1 MGTPADRPSQT
12 QSGEFVVS
20 QLTPRD
26 VEQVP
31 AQLAYAGIAEH
42 YDSLP
47 NPMLSLEQRYLAS
60 LLPDFRDR
68 DVFDLGCGTG
78 RWLERVASQKPRSLV
93 GVDISAEMLAV
104 AVRKVPSAQLVQADA
119 STARIGEDAF
129 DIVLGSF
136 LLGYVDDLQRLG
148 RKIRQMLRRGG
159 LVVCSDVHPE
169 TALVLGWKRGFHDI
183 TPVSYSHD
191 LSLILRTFQE
201 LGLELECLL
210 EPHFGDAEREIF
222 RSAGR
227 SDFEEAAAFPAI
239 YIAAFRREG
248 QHRAPSYT
256 LRGTRVAITATES
269 VAADLVISE
278 DRISRLASAAY
289 SSRTVEELDLS
300 GHLLLPGLINAHDH
314 LEFALFPRL
323 GHGKYPNA
331 TEWAGD
337 IQSSSAATIKR
348 HRRVDRQTRLWWG
361 GLRNLLAGVTSVC
374 HHNPYEAA
382 TFTEDFPVHVVHS
395 FGWAHS
401 LAFDDVAM
409 RHAECGADEPF
420 ILHAGEGVDASS
432 ASELEHLCSLGVLD
446 PRCVLVH
453 GLALTDDDIELL
465 NESGASVVWCPSS
478 NRFLFGRTI
487 DARRLRKLK
496 RIAMGTDSALTA
508 AGDLVDELREASFH
522 SDFSAQELYEFVTSS
537 AARLLRLRNGEGR
550 IAIEGVADLVAVRDS
565 CRTEAE
571 ALSSVSAEDIELVIS
586 RGRVVLASSAMLERL
601 SPETKA
607 GLKPLEVEGLVRW
620 VRAPL
625 GKLFHDA
632 VSQLG
637 CDLMLGGKR
646 VRHVSTDWL

>member
-1 MGTPADRPSQT
+1 MP
-12 QSGEFVVS
+12 

-26 VEQVP
+26 VEHEVSTQV
-31 AQLAYAGIAEH
+31 AYANIAEH

-47 NPMLSLEQRYLAS
+47 NPMLSLEQRYLTS
-60 LLPDFRDR
+60 VLPDFRGR
-68 DVFDLGCGTG
+68 DVVDLGCGTG
-78 RWLERVASQKPRSLV
+78 RWLEIVALHKPRLLV

-104 AVRKVPSAQLVQADA
+104 ASRKVPSARLIQTDVL
-119 STARIGEDAF
+119 SARLSEDSF
-129 DIVLGSF
+129 DDVLGSF
-136 LLGYVDDLQRLG
+136 LLGYIHDLKALG
-148 RKIRQMLRRGG
+148 RKVSEMLRPGG
-159 LVVCSDVHPE
+159 LAVFSDIHPQ
-169 TALVLGWKRGFHDI
+169 TAGLLGWKRGFRGV
-183 TPVSYSHD
+183 TPVSHSHD
-191 LSLILRTFQE
+191 LSVILRTFQE
-201 LGLELECLL
+201 LGLELASLL
-210 EPHFGDAEREIF
+210 EPRFADAEREIF

-227 SDFEEAAAFPAI
+227 SDFEMAAAFPAI
-239 YIAAFRREG
+239 YIAAFRQAG

-256 LRGTRVAITATES
+256 LRGTHVAITATES
-269 VAADLVISE
+269 VATNLEISGG
-278 DRISRLASAAY
+278 RISRLASAAY
-289 SSRTVEELDLS
+289 SPRGDEVFDLS

-323 GHGKYPNA
+323 GGRMYGNA
-331 TEWAGD
+331 TDWARD
-337 IQSSSAATIKR
+337 IQYSSAATIQQ
-348 HRRVDRQTRLWWG
+348 HRRIPRNTRLWWG
-361 GLRNLLAGVTSVC
+361 GLRNLLAGVTTVC

-382 TFTEDFPVHVVHS
+382 TFTEEFPVRVVHS

-420 ILHAGEGVDASS
+420 LLHAGEGVDEMSTL
-432 ASELEHLCSLGVLD
+432 ELERLCSLGVLD

-453 GLALTDDDIELL
+453 GVALTQQDIELL
-465 NESGASVVWCPSS
+465 NEAGASVVWCPSS

-487 DARRLRKLK
+487 DVRRLRKLN
-496 RIAMGTDSALTA
+496 RLALGTDSALTA
-508 AGDLVDELREASFH
+508 AGDLVDELREAAIY
-522 SDFSAQELYEFVTSS
+522 SDFSARELYELVTNSP
-537 AARLLRLRNGEGR
+537 ARLLHLRHGEGR
-550 IAIEGVADLVAVRDS
+550 IAIQGVADFVAVRDS
-565 CRTEAE
+565 FRTGAE

-601 SPETKA
+601 SPESKA